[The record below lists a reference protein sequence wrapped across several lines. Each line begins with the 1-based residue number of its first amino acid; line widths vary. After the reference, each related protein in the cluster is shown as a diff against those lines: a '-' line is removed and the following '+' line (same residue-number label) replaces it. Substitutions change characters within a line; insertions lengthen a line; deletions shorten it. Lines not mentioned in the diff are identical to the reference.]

1 MLTWEEIKKM
11 DRAALEKKVA
21 ELKKEYFEKKQK
33 LLRGEQKDISEFKKL
48 KKTVARLLTFA
59 ATLPPVE
66 SKAKKIEAPVE
77 KTEKKD
83 KDSREAK
90 PEKESKEKEPKQK
103 TKKAGKKDAK
113 KTEKKP
119 AKKEKRK

>member
-11 DRAALEKKVA
+11 DRAAIEKKVA

-48 KKTVARLLTFA
+48 KKTVARLLTFVV
-59 ATLPPVE
+59 TLPPAE
-66 SKAKKIEAPVE
+66 RKAKQAEEPAA

-83 KDSREAK
+83 AEKKDKKAEKS
-90 PEKESKEKEPKQK
+90 EKELKKETPKAAKKE
-103 TKKAGKKDAK
+103 TK
-113 KTEKKP
+113 KTEKKT